1 MMFADKLQ
9 EILARRE
16 AESSFSGVV
25 TIRRG
30 DAELFTGAYGYASRA
45 WSIPN
50 RADMRFRLASV
61 GKMFTAVAALQLVE
75 RDLLALDT
83 HVVEL
88 LSLANTTIPA
98 EVTIEQLLTMTA
110 GIADWFDETG
120 DWETVWAQLSSQHPI
135 YLLRSNADY
144 LPLFA
149 HKPPLA
155 PVGVKHQYSNSSYIL
170 LALAIE
176 RVTGLSYFD
185 YVRQH
190 VFAPAGMTGADF
202 VMLDEIT
209 PGVAEGYV
217 PIKGDGDTISGWKKN
232 IYLAAPGAAG
242 DGGATASAED
252 LSRFLQALR
261 EPSGWNGGQALLSP
275 AMTKTILEP
284 KVSQGDELVRG
295 YRWMYGY
302 GNAFMID
309 DTGEVVRYGHT
320 GEEDGVSCRLYHY
333 LRQGLDVIIL
343 GNQSWCAGDLGW
355 EIHDL
360 ILQSSPTM

>member
-1 MMFADKLQ
+1 MFADRLQ

-16 AESSFSGVV
+16 ADSTFSGVV
-25 TIRRG
+25 AIRRG
-30 DAELFTGAYGYASRA
+30 DAELFTGAYGYANRT

-50 RADMRFRLASV
+50 RADTRFRLASI
-61 GKMFTAVAALQLVE
+61 GKMFTAVAVLQLVE
-75 RDLLALDT
+75 RGRLALDT
-83 HVVEL
+83 RVIEL
-88 LSLANTTIPA
+88 LGLANTTIPI
-98 EVTIEQLLTMTA
+98 EVTVEQLLTMTA
-110 GIADWFDETG
+110 GIADWFDESG
-120 DWETVWAQLSSQHPI
+120 DWEVVWAELSRQHPI

-149 HKPPLA
+149 YKPPLA
-155 PVGVKHQYSNSSYIL
+155 PVGVKYQYSNSSYIL

-185 YVRQH
+185 YVRQN
-190 VFAPAGMTGADF
+190 VFAPAGMAGADF
-202 VMLDEIT
+202 LMLDEIT

-217 PIKGDGDTISGWKKN
+217 PITGDGDAIVGWKKN

-261 EPSGWNGGQALLSP
+261 NSEYWPGGQALLSL
-275 AMTKTILEP
+275 AMAKAALEP
-284 KVSQGDELVRG
+284 KVVQGDELIRG

-302 GNAFMID
+302 GNAFML
-309 DTGEVVRYGHT
+309 DTDGKVVRYGHT

-333 LRQGLDVIIL
+333 VRQGLDVIIL

-355 EIHDL
+355 EIHNL
-360 ILQSSPTM
+360 ILESILTT